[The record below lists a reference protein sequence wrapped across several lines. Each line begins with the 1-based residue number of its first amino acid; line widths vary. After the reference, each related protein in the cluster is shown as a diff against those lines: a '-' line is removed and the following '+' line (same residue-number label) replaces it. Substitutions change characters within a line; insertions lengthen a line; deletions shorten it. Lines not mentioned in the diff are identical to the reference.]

1 MWGDTGV
8 GGAAV
13 LLVANG
19 IIGAVKQLPEV
30 SRAVVWDRAALCLA
44 GASCDWLGGNIE
56 KLIIPGCRCQ
66 MWGRYW
72 CM

>member
-8 GGAAV
+8 CGAAV

-30 SRAVVWDRAALCLA
+30 SRTAVWGRVHSA
-44 GASCDWLGGNIE
+44 WLGFPAIGGVAISKN
-56 KLIIPGCRCQ
+56 
-66 MWGRYW
+66 
-72 CM
+72 